1 MSLFIILDTL
11 EDEQLNKM
19 IRKITGLLKA
29 KYRLFENKI
38 FTITLMQK
46 VIKLIID
53 VLLLQ
58 C

>member
-29 KYRLFENKI
+29 KYRSFENKI